1 GPAAGACRQDLLKL
15 LRVHGLDEVN
25 VEAGGPRP
33 LEVVRL
39 TVARHR
45 DEPRPGNVG
54 ADAPG
59 DLVTVDARQAD
70 VDQRDVGPEAPRRL
84 YRPAVQL
91 DEVAHEREADAE
103 PATRA
108 LERAVALHEQV
119 EHAGQQLG
127 PDPCAAVAHAEHR
140 ALSLR
145 LDAQHDFAARRRVLD
160 RVG

>member
-1 GPAAGACRQDLLKL
+1 RSPLPYTSLFLAHDASGRPGLGPRARAPVHRTGPAAGACRQDLLKL

-70 VDQRDVGPEAPRRL
+70 VDQRDVGPEAPRPVHARL
-84 YRPAVQL
+84 T
-91 DEVAHEREADAE
+91 VA
-103 PATRA
+103 
-108 LERAVALHEQV
+108 
-119 EHAGQQLG
+119 
-127 PDPCAAVAHAEHR
+127 
-140 ALSLR
+140 R
-145 LDAQHDFAARRRVLD
+145 LVPP
-160 RVG
+160 V